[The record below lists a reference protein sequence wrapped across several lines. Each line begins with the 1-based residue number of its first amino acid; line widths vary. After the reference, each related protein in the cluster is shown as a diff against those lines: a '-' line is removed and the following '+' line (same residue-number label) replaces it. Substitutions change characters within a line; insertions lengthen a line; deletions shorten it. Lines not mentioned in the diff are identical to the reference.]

1 MNEIFTVLVH
11 QPVFN
16 ILMVFYKV
24 LGENLGL
31 AIIGIALLSR
41 LILLPLAIRQN
52 RMLKQNQEFS
62 EKVKTIKKTH
72 KEDKKKQQEEMMKI
86 QSEYLPSQIAG
97 CLPLIVQFIL
107 LITINNV
114 FTQIFTNPSQFTEV
128 FSQYAYG
135 PLANMF
141 PPGYVLNTAFL
152 GMDLNV
158 HPNTLGFGTPE
169 IIPYLILIALV
180 GITQYYS
187 VKVMQPKKKE
197 DENKDGKN
205 NGKDKK
211 DKKGK
216 KENPAE
222 DFSETLQKTTQQT
235 MLLLPIMI
243 MAASYSLAA
252 GLSVYWVSQ
261 STFVIIQQKL
271 LMRYKKPDKE
281 VSK

>member
-16 ILMVFYKV
+16 ILMVLYKL

-31 AIIGIALLSR
+31 AIIAIALLSR
-41 LILLPLAIRQN
+41 LLLLPLAIRQN
-52 RMLKQNQEFS
+52 RMLKKNQEFS
-62 EKVKTIKKTH
+62 DKVKEIKTKH
-72 KEDKKKQQEEMMKI
+72 KQDKKKQQEEMMKV

-114 FTQIFTNPSQFTEV
+114 FNQIFANPANFTQV
-128 FSQYAYG
+128 FQQYAYP
-135 PLANMF
+135 PLQNMF
-141 PPGYVLNTAFL
+141 PPGYVLNTSFL

-158 HPNTLGFGTPE
+158 HPSSIGFTSTA

-187 VKVMQPKKKE
+187 AKLMQPKKEKKE
-197 DENKDGKN
+197 DDKSKSKN
-205 NGKDKK
+205 KK
-211 DKKGK
+211 D
-216 KENPAE
+216 NPAE

-235 MLLLPIMI
+235 MLLLPVMI

-252 GLSVYWVSQ
+252 GLSLYWLSQ
-261 STFVIIQQKL
+261 NTFVIIQQKFL
-271 LMRYKKPDKE
+271 LNRLKKEDKE